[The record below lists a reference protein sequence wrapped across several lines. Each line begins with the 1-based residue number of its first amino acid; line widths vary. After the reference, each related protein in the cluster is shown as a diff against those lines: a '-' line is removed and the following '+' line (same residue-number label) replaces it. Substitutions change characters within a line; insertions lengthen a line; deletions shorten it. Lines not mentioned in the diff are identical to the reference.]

1 MTNER
6 KKNSSNLK
14 PYHIIILACILSP
27 LLIMNSKYVNNQRN
41 QKKIYKE
48 KSKLFERILKSR
60 KLQDNEGGEE
70 VAEAAETNEDDEPK
84 TPSDKVCDKG
94 HEELREYYKTGDLS
108 KIGEEDDGIKCED
121 KDKAYLK
128 ALINIIKIAIG
139 GGGDEG
145 EGGDEGDKSDE
156 SYNLGNSETRNLL
169 EIDSIKDD
177 ATAYIMHMLPIFIF
191 FVIGILTL
199 PAWPVCCFCCCCNCC
214 CCCCCKKKQCK
225 IPCFIFTYVFY
236 ALSVAI
242 CIYGLTQSNSVF
254 VGIADTECS
263 MLKFF
268 DQVLEGEMKQSLPRW
283 AGIDGI
289 NGILGDINKQIQNL
303 RSGTLDSLA
312 LSILSWG

>member
-6 KKNSSNLK
+6 KKNSPNLK
-14 PYHIIILACILSP
+14 PYHIILLTYILSQ
-27 LLIMNSKYVNNQRN
+27 LINMNLNYVNNKRA

-48 KSKLFERILKSR
+48 KSKLFEKILKAR
-60 KLQDNEGGEE
+60 KLEENEGGEE
-70 VAEAAETNEDDEPK
+70 EGEEEGEEGESKPLK
-84 TPSDKVCDKG
+84 GSDKVCAKG

-108 KIGEEDDGIKCED
+108 KIGEKDNGITCED

-128 ALINIIKIAIG
+128 ALINIIKTAT
-139 GGGDEG
+139 GDEG
-145 EGGDEGDKSDE
+145 E
-156 SYNLGNSETRNLL
+156 NSENQETRNLL
-169 EIDSIKDD
+169 EVDSIKDD
-177 ATAYIMHMLPIFIF
+177 ATTYIMHMLPIFIF
-191 FVIGILTL
+191 LVIGILTL

-214 CCCCCKKKQCK
+214 CCCCCKKPKCK

-268 DQVLEGEMKQSLPRW
+268 DQVLEGEIKDSLPRW

-289 NGILGDINKQIQNL
+289 NRILDNINQQIKDL
-303 RSGTLDSLA
+303 KDGTLTNLFSV
-312 LSILSWG
+312 